1 MNNLLLFG
9 CLLALASVSYGQVA
23 SYYKC
28 QLVLVHAIDSNNAN
42 SFRNMAD
49 KNGLQYWPTVSARRK
64 HIHSVLS
71 NGFASIPY
79 AISPDFKIVF
89 DEFANAPSPG
99 GHINMTI
106 TFEVLW
112 SVTTGDPVTAFQ
124 LAFKTA
130 FDNSPARPAG
140 DSWVYQGV
148 GVALNGFNYFTI
160 APESYYTVSLISAVT
175 QITISQPQFQSPNV
189 KIITLPLPTKLPNY
203 WFFGEL
209 EVFDN
214 LGLNTF
220 AVKLVARRAVDFVI
234 QVTRLSSDN
243 SVGWTTN
250 APVFVYTIQ
259 KPRGEYRYRSQGCSV
274 SCGIGSETFRETCIR
289 TQIQEPCLARTLLS
303 RTDVCHKPFCP
314 ANTVRPRFVSVR
326 LTLTDANDPMG
337 VPAEVTNVN
346 TPQHWQ
352 AIFNIRT
359 ALRTLLL
366 SGFQT
371 LGSANWR
378 QFAIDTNSFNFAYD
392 SVAGTY
398 SCSVNLELNVGDSLD
413 NIKRIFSSFSVGGTR
428 WTVSNVIASLT
439 GKSYFSYAPK
449 QLFSTVVGP
458 QTDAAAPLSFTI
470 SLPSSLYDGS
480 RTYAWTFGNIRV
492 QGSTSTTEMFTVA
505 KAASQPD
512 PTALVVEVSKVG
524 GGAWTQTPTLI
535 YEVVD
540 VRGSYTNWVSQGCSV
555 SCGYG
560 LEEFTRSCTRAA
572 NQAPCLGV
580 LYTKKREGCRRLA
593 CPKYKP
599 ALMCYECRSDRSN
612 EDCIRRG
619 RLTKCQANQ
628 GSCENTVRVNHG
640 RLEIIKGCKQTEAC
654 NNNMLQNKLSSSSGR
669 TQCNFG
675 AYETVCRCCCTS
687 SKCNNRPLYCAHA
700 DLQEIGNGVQ
710 GTGKEYT
717 IANLL
722 RSPRRR
728 YSYPNR
734 QRHLRTNPN
743 YFNTQQQQQ
752 QVQLQQRRT
761 TRNWWGTRYA
771 AHPCRH
777 NPCSNGGTCVR
788 GFGSR
793 YTCRCPAGWMDS
805 HCNTPI
811 SLNRSARRTYWFG

>member
-1 MNNLLLFG
+1 MNSLVLFG
-9 CLLALASVSYGQVA
+9 CLLALAAMSFGQIVP

-28 QLVLVHAIDSNNAN
+28 SLVLRHPIDATNVN

-49 KNGLQYWPTVSARRK
+49 KNGLQYWPTVSARRN
-64 HIHSVLS
+64 HIHSVL
-71 NGFASIPY
+71 
-79 AISPDFKIVF
+79 
-89 DEFANAPSPG
+89 ANANLLSYSVSPHLNIFFNATNSVG
-99 GHINMTI
+99 YIDMTI

-112 SVTTGDPVTAFQ
+112 SVATGNHIPAFQ
-124 LAFKTA
+124 ALFKQG

-140 DSWVYQGV
+140 DSWVYQGL
-148 GVALNGFNYFTI
+148 GMALNGFSYFTI
-160 APESYYTVSLISAVT
+160 APESYYTVSLISALT

-189 KIITLPLPTKLPNY
+189 KIITLPLPTNLPNY

-220 AVKLVARRAVDFVI
+220 AVKLVERRAVDFVI

-243 SVGWTTN
+243 SVGWTNN
-250 APVFVYTIQ
+250 APVLVYTIQ

-289 TQIQEPCLARTLLS
+289 TQIQEPCLARTILS

-326 LTLTDANDPMG
+326 LTLTDANDPTG
-337 VPAEVTNVN
+337 APAEVTNVN
-346 TPQHWQ
+346 SLQYWQ
-352 AIFNIRT
+352 AIFYIRT
-359 ALRTLLL
+359 FLRQLLL
-366 SGFQT
+366 NAFQT
-371 LGSANWR
+371 VGSAKWR
-378 QFAIDTNSFNFAYD
+378 QFAIDTNSFNFAFD
-392 SVAGTY
+392 SVTGNH
-398 SCSVNLELNVGDSLD
+398 SCSVTLELNVGDSLE
-413 NIKRIFSSFSVGGTR
+413 NIRRIFSSFRIGGGK
-428 WTVSNVIASLT
+428 WTASNVIVSLT

-449 QLFSTVVGP
+449 QLFSTVIGAHADP
-458 QTDAAAPLSFTI
+458 TAPLTFTI
-470 SLPSSLYDGS
+470 ALPSSLYDGS
-480 RTYAWTFGNIRV
+480 QTYAWTFGNIQV
-492 QGSTSTTEMFTVA
+492 QGDPSLNEMFTVT
-505 KAASQPD
+505 AAATQPD
-512 PTALVVEVSKVG
+512 PTSFVVLISKVG

-540 VRGSYTNWVSQGCSV
+540 VRGTYTNWVSQGCSV
-555 SCGYG
+555 TCGHG

-580 LYTKKREGCRRLA
+580 LYTKKREGCRRLP

-612 EDCIRRG
+612 EDCIRGG

-640 RLEIIKGCKQTEAC
+640 RLEIIKGCKQTQAC

-687 SKCNNRPLYCAHA
+687 SKCNSRPLYCAHA
-700 DLQEIGNGVQ
+700 DLQLIGNGVQ

-734 QRHLRTNPN
+734 QRHMRTNPN

-752 QVQLQQRRT
+752 RQQQQQQRRT
-761 TRNWWGTRYA
+761 HRNWWGTRYA